1 MRKPPL
7 LLLAALLPIWSHAE
21 IPADRAE
28 QAQWLLAQVRAAEAV
43 NRDELVRDALTRL
56 QRVAPGHAQATLAQM
71 RLALRQRDLQQLEA
85 LQQNLQRTAAGSEA
99 ERTGRMLVELSSEAG
114 QQRLQQARLAAL
126 AGRPDDALQG
136 FKALYGDQP
145 PTLELAVE
153 YWRLRSAQPGQRT
166 SAIGALRRLDDEYPG
181 NPQLRQLLANL
192 LFADGQDKAA
202 LALLAEL
209 GRNPVATDAAA
220 QREFEYLAT
229 RRIDDNGP
237 KAWKAFLERYPNGRF
252 AGDARQHLERQQRL
266 LADPLWRAGQE
277 GLRLLDQGQD
287 EAAEAKLRQALRGY
301 PKDPELLGGLG
312 LALMRPGHRPEALV
326 YFQRAK
332 DNEADIDNLSKW
344 SDLIDST
351 RYWLALEQADQAL
364 EQQRP
369 REAAALYTRALRQQ
383 PDSLFAALGLAQVA
397 EAEGRTDEAEAAYRR
412 LLARDPANGGAIRGL
427 VRLYRAESAERA
439 LAFIETLAAP
449 QRQEFNELRNALLLA
464 RYQLQADQALERGD
478 QAAASEALRQARR
491 LDPNDP
497 WLTYRLANSL
507 RTQGAFYE
515 ADSTFDDLLARK
527 PADPTTRYAHALY
540 LAAAERDAQAL
551 TSLQQIPA
559 SDWNDDIRALA
570 TRVERREFM
579 SRVAKL
585 RAAGREPAAADLMQQ
600 RLRSHGDSVDDLL
613 LLADWAVERG
623 EPAAAQSYLARA
635 LRIDPEHAA
644 ARLAQIEL
652 LLAAGQV
659 NEARQAL
666 HDAPPQFG
674 NDEPNAIRRLAN
686 SWAAVGEVAKARQM
700 LEQLEA
706 QVEEPDPLLRR
717 DTARLLARTE
727 PDRAMAYYRKA
738 MVDAELVPEGAS
750 DADLTQAT
758 RENET
763 DDWLIR
769 SLRNDVANLHQQQ
782 DVTVTLL
789 HDHGW
794 RNDDGTPGIS
804 ELLTDTTLLHVEWP
818 AANGRS
824 FVRAERLAL
833 DAGKL
838 EVDRS
843 TPTEPSRPTFGTC
856 ALETTEASPCDGK
869 SQQAE
874 AALLAGGWRDERW
887 EADLGLTQGF
897 EINNVYGGITGR
909 GDAGPFGLSLT
920 ASRRPMSNSLLSYG
934 GSRDPVTGE
943 QWGAVT
949 ANGSSLGLSW
959 DQGGAHGVWASLGY
973 HWLLGDNV
981 ARNNRTTAMTGY
993 YYKLVDSPSERV
1005 RTGLTFIHFG
1015 YDKDLSGYTLGQG
1028 GYWSPQ
1034 NYNSISVPV
1043 SYAWRNEDWSV
1054 LLESSVG
1061 WSVSQSDGSPDYP
1074 LRSLL
1079 SSEQRAA
1086 AAANGESKGST
1097 NRGISYR
1104 LQGLFERRLSD
1115 HFVLGGGV
1123 SLLHSDDYAPSRA
1136 LLYLRYNLMP
1146 WRGNLPLPVEPL
1158 TPYADFR

>member
-1 MRKPPL
+1 MRKSPL
-7 LLLAALLPIWSHAE
+7 LLLAALLPIWGHAE
-21 IPADRAE
+21 APADRAE
-28 QAQWLLAQVRAAEAV
+28 QTQWLLAQVRAAEAV
-43 NRDELVRDALTRL
+43 NRDELVGDALTRL

-71 RLALRQRDLQQLEA
+71 RLALRQRDLQQLAA
-85 LQQNLQRTAAGSEA
+85 LQQNLQQIAPGTEA
-99 ERTGRMLVELSSEAG
+99 ERTGRVLVELSSEAG

-126 AGRPDDALQG
+126 AGRPEDALQG

-145 PTLELAVE
+145 PTLELSVE
-153 YWRLRSAQPGQRT
+153 YWRLRSAQQGQRAP
-166 SAIGALRRLDDEYPG
+166 AIDALRRLDDEYPG

-192 LFADGQDKAA
+192 LFSDGQDKAA
-202 LALLAEL
+202 LALLAKL

-237 KAWKAFLERYPNGRF
+237 KAWKSFLERYPNGRF
-252 AGDARQHLERQQRL
+252 ASDARQHLERQQRL
-266 LADPLWRAGQE
+266 LADPLWRAGQD

-287 EAAEAKLRQALRGY
+287 EAAEAKLRLALRGY

-312 LALMRPGHRPEALV
+312 LALMRPGHRQEALV

-344 SDLIDST
+344 SDLIGST
-351 RYWLALEQADQAL
+351 RYWLTLEQADQAL
-364 EQQRP
+364 EKQRT

-383 PDSLFAALGLAQVA
+383 PDSPFASLGLAQVA
-397 EAEGRTDEAEAAYRR
+397 EAEGRTDEAEIAYRR
-412 LLARDPANGGAIRGL
+412 LLARDPVNGGAIRGL

-439 LAFIETLAAP
+439 LEFIETLAAP
-449 QRQEFNELRNALLLA
+449 QRQEFNELRNGLLLA

-478 QAAASEALRQARR
+478 QPAAIEALRQARK

-507 RTQGAFYE
+507 RMQGAYYE
-515 ADSTFDDLLARK
+515 ADSTFDDLLERK
-527 PADPTTRYAHALY
+527 PGDPTTRYAHALY

-551 TSLQQIPA
+551 ASLQQVKT
-559 SDWNDDIRALA
+559 SDWNDDIRVLA

-585 RAAGREPAAADLMQQ
+585 RAAGRETAATELMQQ

-623 EPAAAQSYLARA
+623 EPSEAQSYLARA
-635 LRIDPEHAA
+635 LRIEPDNSA

-659 NEARQAL
+659 NEASQAL
-666 HDAPPQFG
+666 HDAPPQFST
-674 NDEPNAIRRLAN
+674 DEPNAVRRLAN
-686 SWAAVGEVAKARQM
+686 SWAAVGEEAKALQM

-706 QVEEPDPLLRR
+706 QVELPDPLLRR
-717 DTARLLARTE
+717 DTARLLAGTD
-727 PDRAMAYYRKA
+727 PDRAMSYYRKA
-738 MVDAELVPEGAS
+738 MADAELVPEGAS
-750 DADLTQAT
+750 DAELTQAT

-769 SLRNDVANLHQQQ
+769 SLRSDVADLHRQQ

-824 FVRAERLAL
+824 FARAERLAL
-833 DAGKL
+833 DAGTL
-838 EVDRS
+838 ERDA
-843 TPTEPSRPTFGTC
+843 PFGAC
-856 ALETTEASPCDGK
+856 AFDGSK
-869 SQQAE
+869 CADKRQQAE
-874 AALLAGGWRDERW
+874 AAVLAGGWRDERW
-887 EADLGLTQGF
+887 EADLGLSQGF
-897 EINNVYGGITGR
+897 EIDNFYGGITGR
-909 GDAGPFGLSLT
+909 GDAGPFGLSLS

-934 GSRDPVTGE
+934 GSRDPMTGE

-959 DQGGAHGVWASLGY
+959 DQGGAHGIWASLGY

-981 ARNNRTTAMTGY
+981 AHNSRTTATTGY

-1043 SYAWRNEDWSV
+1043 SYAWRNDDWSV

-1061 WSVSQSDGSPDYP
+1061 WSVSQSDGGPDYP
-1074 LRSLL
+1074 LGSHRRQLEALDPDIANSA
-1079 SSEQRAA
+1079 SE
-1086 AAANGESKGST
+1086 GST

-1104 LQGLFERRLSD
+1104 LQGLFERRLTD

-1123 SLLHSDDYAPSRA
+1123 SLLQSEDYAPSRA

-1146 WRGNLPLPVEPL
+1146 WRGDLPLPVEPL

>member
-126 AGRPDDALQG
+126 AGRLDDALQG

-551 TSLQQIPA
+551 TSLQQIQA

-585 RAAGREPAAADLMQQ
+585 RAAGRETAAADLMQQ

-659 NEARQAL
+659 NEASQAL

-833 DAGKL
+833 DAGTL
-838 EVDRS
+838 ESDA
-843 TPTEPSRPTFGTC
+843 PFGTC
-856 ALETTEASPCDGK
+856 AFDDGKCVDKRQQTEA
-869 SQQAE
+869 AV
-874 AALLAGGWRDERW
+874 LAGGWRDERW

-943 QWGAVT
+943 QWGSVT

-1061 WSVSQSDGSPDYP
+1061 WSVSQSDGGPDYP

-1079 SSEQRAA
+1079 SSEQRAESSCRSKWRKQRLHQSRHQLSSAGLVRTAPERSFRPGRRRQPA
-1086 AAANGESKGST
+1086 A
-1097 NRGISYR
+1097 
-1104 LQGLFERRLSD
+1104 QRRLRTQPRAALPALQPDALARKPPSAGRASD
-1115 HFVLGGGV
+1115 
-1123 SLLHSDDYAPSRA
+1123 PI
-1136 LLYLRYNLMP
+1136 
-1146 WRGNLPLPVEPL
+1146 RGFPL
-1158 TPYADFR
+1158 TKRSS

>member
-1 MRKPPL
+1 MHKAPL
-7 LLLAALLPIWSHAE
+7 LLLAALLPICSHAE
-21 IPADRAE
+21 VPTDRAE
-28 QAQWLLAQVRAAEAV
+28 QTQWLLAQVRAAEAV

-56 QRVAPGHAQATLAQM
+56 QRVAPGHTQATLAQM
-71 RLALRQRDLQQLEA
+71 RLALRQRDLQQLA
-85 LQQNLQRTAAGSEA
+85 TLQQTLQQTAAGSEA
-99 ERTGRMLVELSSEAG
+99 ERTGRVLVELSSEAG

-126 AGRPDDALQG
+126 AGRPDDALRG
-136 FKALYGDQP
+136 FIALYGDQP

-153 YWRLRSAQPGQRT
+153 YWRLRSAQPGQR
-166 SAIGALRRLDDEYPG
+166 SPAIDALRRLDEDYPG

-192 LFADGQDKAA
+192 LFADGQDTAA

-209 GRNPVATDAAA
+209 GRNPAATDAAA

-229 RRIDDNGP
+229 RRIDDGGLA
-237 KAWKAFLERYPNGRF
+237 AWRSFLERYPNGRF
-252 AGDARQHLERQQRL
+252 ASDARQHLERQQRL

-287 EAAEAKLRQALRGY
+287 EAAEGKLRRALRGH
-301 PKDPELLGGLG
+301 PQDPELLGGLG
-312 LALMRPGHRPEALV
+312 LALMRPGHRQEALV

-344 SDLIDST
+344 SDLIAST
-351 RYWLALEQADQAL
+351 RYWLTLEQADQAL
-364 EQQRP
+364 EQQRT
-369 REAAALYTRALRQQ
+369 REAAALYASALKQQ
-383 PDSLFAALGLAQVA
+383 PYSPFASLGLAQVA
-397 EAEGRTDEAEAAYRR
+397 EAEGRLADAETAYQR

-449 QRQEFNELRNALLLA
+449 QRQEFNELRNGLLLA

-478 QAAASEALRQARR
+478 QAAASEALRQART

-507 RTQGAFYE
+507 REQGAFHE
-515 ADSTFDDLLARK
+515 ADRSFEDLLERK
-527 PADPTTRYAHALY
+527 AGDPTVHYAHALY
-540 LAAAERDAQAL
+540 LAAAERDTQAL
-551 TSLQQIPA
+551 ASLQQVKA
-559 SDWNDDIRALA
+559 SNWNDDIRALA
-570 TRVERREFM
+570 TRVERREFA
-579 SRVAKL
+579 SRIATL
-585 RAAGREPAAADLMQQ
+585 RAAGRETAAVELMQQ
-600 RLRSHGDSVDDLL
+600 RLRTHGDSVDDLL
-613 LLADWAVERG
+613 LLAEWAVERG
-623 EPAAAQSYLARA
+623 APSEAQAYLTRA
-635 LRIDPEHAA
+635 LRVDPAHAA

-652 LLAAGQV
+652 LLASGRV
-659 NEARQAL
+659 SEASQAL

-674 NDEPNAIRRLAN
+674 TDEPNAIRRLAN
-686 SWAAVGEVAKARQM
+686 SWAAVGEVDKARQM

-706 QVEEPDPLLRR
+706 RVEAPDPLLRR
-717 DTARLLARTE
+717 DTARLLVKAD
-727 PDRAMAYYRKA
+727 PDRAMRYYRKA
-738 MVDAELVPEGAS
+738 MVEAELVPESAS
-750 DADLTQAT
+750 DAELTQAT

-769 SLRNDVANLHQQQ
+769 SLRSDVANLHQQQ

-818 AANGRS
+818 SANGRS

-833 DAGKL
+833 DAGTL
-838 EVDRS
+838 EDDA
-843 TPTEPSRPTFGTC
+843 PFGAC
-856 ALETTEASPCDGK
+856 AFVDGK
-869 SQQAE
+869 CAGKRQQAE
-874 AALLAGGWRDERW
+874 AALLAGGWGDERW

-897 EINNVYGGITGR
+897 EINNFYGGITGR
-909 GDAGPFGLSLT
+909 GDAGPFGLSLS

-1005 RTGLTFIHFG
+1005 RTGLTLIHFG

-1034 NYNSISVPV
+1034 NYNSIGVPV

-1061 WSVSQSDGSPDYP
+1061 WSVSQSDGGPDYP
-1074 LRSLL
+1074 LGS
-1079 SSEQRAA
+1079 QRRRLQASDA
-1086 AAANGESKGST
+1086 DIANGASESST
-1097 NRGISYR
+1097 SRGISYR

-1115 HFVLGGGV
+1115 HLVLGGGV
-1123 SLLHSDDYAPSRA
+1123 SLLHSEDYAPSRA
-1136 LLYLRYNLMP
+1136 LLYLRYNLAP
-1146 WRGNLPLPVEPL
+1146 WRGDLPLPVEPL

>member
-252 AGDARQHLERQQRL
+252 ASDARQHLERQQRL

-312 LALMRPGHRPEALV
+312 LTLMRPGHRPEALV

-351 RYWLALEQADQAL
+351 RYWLTLEQADQAL
-364 EQQRP
+364 EQQRTG
-369 REAAALYTRALRQQ
+369 EAAALYTRALRQQ
-383 PDSLFAALGLAQVA
+383 TDSPFAALGLAQVA
-397 EAEGRTDEAEAAYRR
+397 EAEGRTDEAETAYRR

-551 TSLQQIPA
+551 TSLQQVQA

-585 RAAGREPAAADLMQQ
+585 RAAGREPAATELMQQ

-623 EPAAAQSYLARA
+623 EPGAAQSYLARA

-659 NEARQAL
+659 NEASQAL

-706 QVEEPDPLLRR
+706 QVEAPDPLLRR

-769 SLRNDVANLHQQQ
+769 SLRSDVANLHQQQ

-833 DAGKL
+833 DAGTL
-838 EVDRS
+838 ESDA
-843 TPTEPSRPTFGTC
+843 PFGTC
-856 ALETTEASPCDGK
+856 AFDDGK
-869 SQQAE
+869 CVDKRQQAE
-874 AALLAGGWRDERW
+874 AAVLAGGWRDERW
-887 EADLGLTQGF
+887 EADLGLAQGF

-1043 SYAWRNEDWSV
+1043 SYSWRNEDWSV

-1061 WSVSQSDGSPDYP
+1061 WSVSQSDGGPDYP
-1074 LRSLL
+1074 LGSHRRQLEALDPDIVNSA
-1079 SSEQRAA
+1079 SQ
-1086 AAANGESKGST
+1086 GST

-1136 LLYLRYNLMP
+1136 LVYLRYNLMP
-1146 WRGNLPLPVEPL
+1146 WRGDLPLPVEPL